1 MPAKLTSKKM
11 LIISLALA
19 CSLITIIISPSP
31 ASRLLSVFP
40 GAQGYGTQTKAGRG
54 GSILKVTNLNDS
66 GSGSLRAAIDASGP
80 RIIVFEVSGTIS
92 LAADLKIYNPY
103 ITIAGQT
110 APSPGITLKGASLRL
125 RTHDILVQH
134 IRIRVGDDPNG
145 PSPDNRD
152 CFSIDQSGIYNI
164 VFDHVSSSW
173 AIDEV
178 GSTWYPLHDVTISN
192 SIIAEGLSNSLH
204 PKGEH
209 SKGLLIGNYSTNIAV
224 IGNLLAS
231 NVERGPRIE
240 SGSSVVVNNV
250 IYNIGSSVYMAIGTS
265 AGSSSVS
272 AVGNAFIDGPNTPS
286 GVMPIEV
293 RSDASSG
300 TKVYASDN
308 IGSKTILTNHAS
320 FNPVASSPPIWPSW
334 LTVLPSSSVE
344 SSVLAHAGARPADRD
359 AVDARIVNE
368 VRTRTGH
375 IIDSQKEV
383 GGWPNLA
390 VNHRTFNIP
399 TNPNGDDDGDG
410 YTNIEEVLQEM
421 AGAVG
426 N

>member
-1 MPAKLTSKKM
+1 M
-11 LIISLALA
+11 
-19 CSLITIIISPSP
+19 
-31 ASRLLSVFP
+31 
-40 GAQGYGTQTKAGRG
+40 
-54 GSILKVTNLNDS
+54 TNLNDS

-320 FNPVASSPPIWPSW
+320 FNPVVSTAPIWPSW

-344 SSVLAHAGARPADRD
+344 SSVLAHCGARPADRD
-359 AVDARIVNE
+359 AVDARITSE
-368 VRTRTGH
+368 VKSRTGY
-375 IIDSQKEV
+375 IIDSQNDV
-383 GGWPNLA
+383 GGWPKLA
-390 VNHRTFNIP
+390 ENHRTFNIP
-399 TNPNGDDDGDG
+399 ANPNGDDDGDG
-410 YTNIEEVLQEM
+410 YTNIEEVLQQM
-421 AGAVG
+421 AAAVE
-426 N
+426 